1 MLSPLFSPAGGG
13 SSGSSGGRD
22 GGQSSPYADLTDHRV
37 PNDAPAGIPT
47 NVPNDAANGAPST
60 KKQLGPLHYTTL
72 PLTPPTTLST
82 CAPVLPTCA
91 RRSHHC
97 SSRHPVP
104 MLLRLF
110 RRLPLRLLSL
120 RLLSLL
126 LLPAIPVDASPRCPA
141 GAPTFACTMYPDS
154 ADIRACSTSVIE
166 HCIWRQ
172 RTMHVHS
179 PLIPATVLADALCT
193 AHHACIM
200 HYMQYVICQISCIYD
215 V

>member
-1 MLSPLFSPAGGG
+1 
-13 SSGSSGGRD
+13 
-22 GGQSSPYADLTDHRV
+22 
-37 PNDAPAGIPT
+37 
-47 NVPNDAANGAPST
+47 
-60 KKQLGPLHYTTL
+60 
-72 PLTPPTTLST
+72 
-82 CAPVLPTCA
+82 
-91 RRSHHC
+91 
-97 SSRHPVP
+97 

-179 PLIPATVLADALCT
+179 PLYLPLWSQMHCAL
-193 AHHACIM
+193 HIM
-200 HYMQYVICQISCIYD
+200 HASCTICNKQL
-215 V
+215 

>member
-1 MLSPLFSPAGGG
+1 M
-13 SSGSSGGRD
+13 GRHN
-22 GGQSSPYADLTDHRV
+22 LRR
-37 PNDAPAGIPT
+37 
-47 NVPNDAANGAPST
+47 
-60 KKQLGPLHYTTL
+60 PLHYTTAPTLYDAPYDAPYDALNLCSGAPNLRPPL
-72 PLTPPTTLST
+72 PPL
-82 CAPVLPTCA
+82 VLPPP
-91 RRSHHC
+91 S
-97 SSRHPVP
+97 VP
-104 MLLRLF
+104 MPLRLF

-179 PLIPATVLADALCT
+179 PLYLPLWSQMHCAL
-193 AHHACIM
+193 HIM
-200 HYMQYVICQISCIYD
+200 HASCTICNKQSYVHIYAMICS
-215 V
+215 